1 MDRQGFEPL
10 PQQQQ
15 FDQASRAAAPTAP
28 AQPAGGRRPGAGQ
41 SRAAAPTGS
50 TAPAQGQQ
58 HQQHQLHEQQHQQ
71 QDSQQKGAGA
81 AGEAGSSH
89 ASLETSGLLVA
100 PLSHL
105 SDVEVAAR
113 NWRSWM
119 EMQEAARAAGD
130 VDGAVRLQPL
140 VVEGQ
145 CRIRI
150 SLPWDAPCFTLLVPR
165 MGAHMHVQ
173 RATHSPAP
181 YLHHSAWTQPICMD
195 TQV

>member
-1 MDRQGFEPL
+1 MDRQGFEPQ

-15 FDQASRAAAPTAP
+15 FDQASRAAAL
-28 AQPAGGRRPGAGQ
+28 
-41 SRAAAPTGS
+41 

-71 QDSQQKGAGA
+71 QDSQQQGAGA
-81 AGEAGSSH
+81 AGKAGCTH
-89 ASLETSGLLVA
+89 ASFETSRPLVA

-105 SDVEVAAR
+105 SDVELAAR
-113 NWRSWM
+113 SWRSWM
-119 EMQEAARAAGD
+119 KMQEAARAAGN
-130 VDGAVRLQPL
+130 VDGAVRLQPF
-140 VVEGQ
+140 VDSGQ

-150 SLPWDAPCFTLLVPR
+150 SLPWDAPCFSLFVPR

-181 YLHHSAWTQPICMD
+181 YLHHSAWTQPICICPGKRNCLGVRPRQPYLRSVQMN
-195 TQV
+195 

>member
-1 MDRQGFEPL
+1 MDRQGSEPQ

-15 FDQASRAAAPTAP
+15 FDQASRAAAP

-41 SRAAAPTGS
+41 SRAAAPKALA
-50 TAPAQGQQ
+50 APAQGQQ
-58 HQQHQLHEQQHQQ
+58 HQQHQLHEQQHRQ
-71 QDSQQKGAGA
+71 QDSQQQGAGA

-89 ASLETSGLLVA
+89 ASLETSGPLVA
-100 PLSHL
+100 PLTHL
-105 SDVEVAAR
+105 SEVEFAALR
-113 NWRSWM
+113 WKSWM
-119 EMQEAARAAGD
+119 ARQEAARAAGN
-130 VDGAVRLQPL
+130 AVEEERLQPF

-181 YLHHSAWTQPICMD
+181 DLHHSAWTQPICMD